1 MKFSKKRYDIITV
14 IPQLGGGGG
23 ERVACT
29 LSNAF
34 VKRGLS
40 AAILVY
46 KKNSNKMY
54 ESYVDP
60 NVDIIY
66 LDFNHRISRRPISFI
81 KKLIRKINELNPKRA
96 LFCSGTINCFVSLF
110 LNFFNKNITLI
121 ARETNLPSLYTNRFL
136 LMLYKLTYKN
146 FDKIIAQSDE
156 MYNEMFNLTKAKEKI
171 ELINNPIDTEKVLE
185 LSVNEEVLEFSKN
198 KVNIVTSG
206 RLTYQKG
213 FDMLINS
220 LAKVKVDYLLH
231 ILGDGEEKVMLVNL
245 VNSLNMKDK
254 VIFHGS
260 VTNPFPFYKKAHCFI
275 SSSRWEGYP
284 NVVIEALACG
294 TPVISNSYPGGI
306 KSIIN
311 SDNGVILDINKS
323 KDLEHAILSIKKF
336 KEDKVKSTVLHLDY
350 IKISKKIIPDV
361 G

>member
-1 MKFSKKRYDIITV
+1 MKFSNKRYDIITV

-40 AAILVY
+40 TAILVY

-54 ESYVDP
+54 ESYVDK

-66 LDFNHRISRRPISFI
+66 LNFNHRISRRPISFI
-81 KKLIRKINELNPKRA
+81 KKLIGNINNLNPDRV

-110 LNFFNKNITLI
+110 LNFFNKDITLI

-156 MYNEMFNLTKAKEKI
+156 MYEEMLNLTKAKEKI
-171 ELINNPIDTEKVLE
+171 ELINNPIDINKVLE
-185 LSVNEEVLEFSKN
+185 LSVNDKEVEFSKS

-213 FDMLINS
+213 FDMLIKS
-220 LAKVKVDYLLH
+220 LANVEVDYLLH
-231 ILGDGEEKVMLVNL
+231 ILGDGEDKDMLVNL
-245 VNSLNMKDK
+245 VNSLNINDK

-260 VTNPFPFYKKAHCFI
+260 VDNPFPFYKNAHCFI

-284 NVVIEALACG
+284 NAVIEALACG

-311 SDNGVILDINKS
+311 SDNGIILDVNKS
-323 KDLEHAILSIKKF
+323 KDLEHAILSIEKF
-336 KEDKVKSTVLHLDY
+336 KENKVKATVQHLDY
-350 IKISKKIIPDV
+350 ITISKRILPDDM
-361 G
+361 